1 MGSADEAKFVLHG
14 LDADNRIVRANVFVQ
29 KLKTL
34 LNALRI
40 ADTLANGKPTFM
52 YMLTKLETGSAAVT
66 IREKQVTRNRPH
78 RSGIDLLESTA
89 NAIYN
94 GDRNIEHLPKP
105 LVKQVEKLGR
115 GVAKRFSHAELAFS
129 DDVVIRIDDYLLRQT
144 EVAYEALES
153 PDQKPERF
161 YRGIAV
167 GSFDGFL
174 KEIDARGTMLRG
186 KLVLTAGGLEI
197 DCVMNKDRVLEARNS
212 FDKRVI
218 IEGAAHYDGMQQ
230 IPTRLDIKSLRVV
243 GDDSNLLRWRGAF
256 RSDANVDD
264 DWDDADE

>member
-1 MGSADEAKFVLHG
+1 MGISDETKFVLHG
-14 LDADNRIVRANVFVQ
+14 LDADNRIVRAGVFVQ
-29 KLKTL
+29 KFKIL
-34 LNALRI
+34 LNALHV
-40 ADTLANGKPTFM
+40 ADTIANGKPAFM
-52 YMLTKLETGSAAVT
+52 YMLTKLENGSAAVT
-66 IREKQVTRNRPH
+66 IREKQITRNRPF

-94 GDRNIEHLPKP
+94 GDRNIEHLPEP
-105 LVKQVEKLGR
+105 LLKHVEKLSK
-115 GVAKRFSHAELAFS
+115 GVAKNFSHAEISFS

-144 EVAYEALES
+144 EVAYETLKS
-153 PDQKPERF
+153 PETPRDRY
-161 YRGIAV
+161 YRGIAI

-186 KLVLTAGGLEI
+186 KLVLTAGGLEV

-218 IEGAAHYDGMQQ
+218 IEGAAHYDGERQ
-230 IPTRLDIKSLRVV
+230 IPSRLDVKSLRIV

-256 RSDANVDD
+256 KSDIDIVV